1 VGLKARFVVTGKK
14 IVLMAVAL
22 LLAVGAG
29 GAAIVWS
36 LVQVPDF
43 YQQALAEP
51 PDPVAQQQAA
61 KSFVARTVQ
70 LVDDIKHFDT
80 WSQEFDGRQV
90 NAWLANELH
99 SKYADLVPPGIRD
112 PRVGFD
118 DQFVLVGFYY
128 ETEQWQGVVSLR
140 LRPWVPEPNTLAIE
154 IASIRAGLVPIPLDS
169 VLEELSN
176 QIQTDG
182 WRAEWSQLDGNDV
195 LLVHFDSGA
204 EDQPV
209 LESVQVVG
217 EMVRISGSRAQ
228 HSRQP
233 RDGMP
238 RESESTF
245 NVSQASGQSTVK

>member
-1 VGLKARFVVTGKK
+1 MTGKK
-14 IVLMAVAL
+14 IVMMAAAL

-29 GAAIVWS
+29 GGAIVWS

-43 YQQALAEP
+43 YEQALAES
-51 PDPVAQQQAA
+51 PDLVAQQRAA
-61 KSFVARTVQ
+61 KTFVARTVQ
-70 LVDDIKHFDT
+70 LVDDIKHSDT

-99 SKYADLVPPGIRD
+99 SKYAELVPPGIRD

-118 DQFVLVGFYY
+118 ENYVLVGFYY
-128 ETEQWQGVVSLR
+128 ETDQWQGVVSLR
-140 LRPWVPEPNTLAIE
+140 LRPWVPKPNTLAIE
-154 IASIRAGLVPIPLDS
+154 IASIRAGLMPIPLDS

-217 EMVRISGSRAQ
+217 EMVRISGSRANRPQ
-228 HSRQP
+228 QRND
-233 RDGMP
+233 RMP
-238 RESESTF
+238 TRSDSTF
-245 NVSQASGQSTVK
+245 NVLQASGQSAVK